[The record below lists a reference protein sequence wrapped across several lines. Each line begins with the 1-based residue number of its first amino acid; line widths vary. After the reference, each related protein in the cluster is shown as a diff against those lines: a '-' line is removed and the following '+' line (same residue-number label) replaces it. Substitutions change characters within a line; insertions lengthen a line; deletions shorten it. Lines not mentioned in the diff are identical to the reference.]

1 MQYHPHAHTCQP
13 NTREQFW
20 VLAKFNKN
28 LSVWMGIRK
37 VIDQVNANA
46 AA

>member
-1 MQYHPHAHTCQP
+1 MAEILNRIIAPDNIISLAVVIGAL
-13 NTREQFW
+13 
-20 VLAKFNKN
+20 VL
-28 LSVWMGIRK
+28 WMGIRK